1 MQPCRTAPD
10 AAAPEAAQ
18 ATFAAASFASV
29 LIAQSVAQTPA
40 CPPTATL
47 DQLIVAL
54 DNAVSGFADQDRT
67 CLRDVMLPDARLMP
81 VAKAADGNF
90 APRILTVD
98 GWIDAVRK
106 RGHTAFYEHQVKV
119 ATETYGH
126 EAHLW
131 STYELRD
138 TPDGKP
144 EVRGINSI
152 QAVFDG
158 HRWRVISILWQAET
172 PAEPIPEK
180 YLP

>member
-1 MQPCRTAPD
+1 MKMRL
-10 AAAPEAAQ
+10 AAALL
-18 ATFAAASFASV
+18 AAASLAPILV
-29 LIAQSVAQTPA
+29 AQSAPDKPA
-40 CPPTATL
+40 APGPTCPPTATL
-47 DQLIVAL
+47 DQLIAAL
-54 DNAVSGFADQDRT
+54 DNAVSGYADQDRT
-67 CLRDVMLPDARLMP
+67 CFRDVMLPDARLMP
-81 VAKAADGNF
+81 LSKATDGST

-106 RGHTAFYEHQVKV
+106 RGHSVFYEHQVKV
-119 ATETYGH
+119 ATEIYGH

-158 HRWRVISILWQAET
+158 RRWHVISILWQAET